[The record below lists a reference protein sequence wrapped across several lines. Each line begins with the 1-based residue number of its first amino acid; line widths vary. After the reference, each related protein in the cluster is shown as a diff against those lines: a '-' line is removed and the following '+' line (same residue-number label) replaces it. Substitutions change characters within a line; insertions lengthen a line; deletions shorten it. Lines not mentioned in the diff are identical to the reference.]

1 MDKGNYSYFNTA
13 VSEYVRFCNKQG
25 LSTRNIK
32 DISIDLD
39 DGSISLLDK
48 DERTV
53 AVLNR
58 DFNVTSII
66 HGVRT

>member
-1 MDKGNYSYFNTA
+1 MDNSFFSTA

-32 DISIDLD
+32 DISIDVD

-48 DERTV
+48 NENTV
-53 AVLNR
+53 AILNK
-58 DFNVTSII
+58 DFNVTSVI
-66 HGVRT
+66 HGART

>member
-13 VSEYVRFCNKQG
+13 VSEYVNFCNKQG
-25 LSTRNIK
+25 LSVRNIK

-48 DERTV
+48 NENTV
-53 AVLNR
+53 AILNK